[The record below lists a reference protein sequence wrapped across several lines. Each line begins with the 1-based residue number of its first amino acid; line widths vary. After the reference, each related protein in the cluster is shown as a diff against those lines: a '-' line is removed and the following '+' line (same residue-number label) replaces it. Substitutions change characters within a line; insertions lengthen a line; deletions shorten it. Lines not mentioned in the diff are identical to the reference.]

1 MTSEHKAAVS
11 SRVLGALP
19 TGLFLLAF
27 LLIFLFILG
36 GCAVGPKYVRPA
48 TPVPATYKE
57 SGNWITAQPSD
68 EIPRGTWWE
77 VFRDPE
83 LNSLEDQIQ
92 VSNQNLKIAEA
103 QYQQARAMLRI
114 SRSNYFPTITGGL
127 SVAPTQL
134 SENRPLS
141 TLSKVTNYTDYQ
153 LPIDASYEPDVWGR
167 VRRTV
172 EASRSEAQAS
182 DADLATVNLSL
193 HAELAMDYFELRGLD
208 AQKQLLDSTVDA
220 YQKALALTQSRF
232 RGGIASALD
241 VAQAQTQLDTTR
253 AQDVDLEV
261 ARAQYEHAIAVLTGQ
276 PPAEFALP
284 ASPLNSIP
292 PITPPGLPSD
302 LLQRRPD
309 IAAAERR
316 VEESNAEIGVARSA
330 YFPLVMLSGEGGFE
344 STDPSN
350 WFSGPSVLW
359 AVGASAA
366 ETIFDAGRR
375 HAVTDQARAAYD
387 QSVASYRET
396 VLTAFQ
402 DVEDNL
408 AALRVLAD
416 ESSTQDAAVSEAER
430 SLDLS
435 LNLYKG
441 GATDYLTVITAQ
453 STALSDERAAV
464 DISTRRMVA
473 SVLLVKALGGGW
485 DAASLPKL

>member
-1 MTSEHKAAVS
+1 MIPRGGAALA
-11 SRVLGALP
+11 SRTTRLLFAGVVLL
-19 TGLFLLAF
+19 
-27 LLIFLFILG
+27 ILG
-36 GCAVGPKYVRPA
+36 GCAVGPKYVRPTA
-48 TPVPATYKE
+48 PVPATYKE
-57 SGNWITAQPSD
+57 SGDWIVAQPSD
-68 EIPRGTWWE
+68 QIPKGDWWG

-83 LNSLEDQIQ
+83 LNTLEDQIQ
-92 VSNQNLKIAEA
+92 VSNQNLKIAQA
-103 QYQQARAMLRI
+103 QYQQARALLRI

-134 SENRPLS
+134 SSNRPLS
-141 TLSKVTNYTDYQ
+141 TLSKETNYTDYQ

-182 DADLATVNLSL
+182 AADLAAVQLSL
-193 HAELAMDYFELRGLD
+193 QAELAMDYFELRGLD
-208 AQKQLLDSTVDA
+208 AQKQLLDSTVEA
-220 YQKALALTQSRF
+220 YEKALALTQSRF
-232 RGGIASALD
+232 QGGIASALD
-241 VAQAQTQLDTTR
+241 VAQARTQLDTTR

-261 ARAQYEHAIAVLTGQ
+261 ARAQYEHAIAVLIGQ
-276 PPAEFALP
+276 PPAKFALP

-292 PITPPGLPSD
+292 PTTPPGLPSD

-316 VEESNAEIGVARSA
+316 VEESNAEIGVAKSA
-330 YFPLVMLSGEGGFE
+330 YFPLVMLSGEAGFE
-344 STDPSN
+344 STDPAN
-350 WFSGPSVLW
+350 WFSGPSALW
-359 AVGASAA
+359 AIGASAA
-366 ETIFDAGRR
+366 ETIFDGGRR
-375 HAVTDQARAAYD
+375 HAVTDQARAQYD
-387 QSVASYRET
+387 QSVALYRET

-416 ESSTQDAAVSEAER
+416 ESSTQGAAVSEAER

-453 STALSDERAAV
+453 STALSDERTAV

-473 SVLLVKALGGGW
+473 SVLLVKALGGSW
-485 DAASLPKL
+485 DASSLPKL

>member
-1 MTSEHKAAVS
+1 MIRQRFATTAAKHL
-11 SRVLGALP
+11 RVLFAGAL
-19 TGLFLLAF
+19 LLV
-27 LLIFLFILG
+27 LS

-48 TPVPATYKE
+48 APVPDTYKE
-57 SGNWITAQPSD
+57 SGDWITAQPSD
-68 EIPRGTWWE
+68 DFPKGSWWE
-77 VFRDPE
+77 VFHDPE

-114 SRSNYFPTITGGL
+114 SRSNYFPTVTGGL
-127 SVAPTQL
+127 SVEPTQV
-134 SENRPLS
+134 SENRPLA

-182 DADLATVNLSL
+182 AADLATVNLSL

-208 AQKQLLDSTVDA
+208 AQKQLLDSTVSA
-220 YQKALALTQSRF
+220 YEKALTLTQSRF
-232 RGGIASALD
+232 QGGIASALD
-241 VAQAQTQLDTTR
+241 VAQARTQLDTTR
-253 AQDVDLEV
+253 AQDADLEV
-261 ARAQYEHAIAVLTGQ
+261 ARAQGEHAIAVLVGQ
-276 PPAEFALP
+276 PPAKFALP
-284 ASPLNSIP
+284 ALPLNSIP
-292 PITPPGLPSD
+292 PTTPPGLPSV

-316 VEESNAEIGVARSA
+316 VEESNAEIGVAKSA
-330 YFPLVMLSGEGGFE
+330 YFPLVLLSGEAGFE
-344 STDPSN
+344 SVDPSN
-350 WFSGPSVLW
+350 WFSGPSALW
-359 AVGASAA
+359 AVGGSAVM
-366 ETIFDAGRR
+366 TIFDAGRR
-375 HAVTDQARAAYD
+375 HAVTDQARAAND
-387 QSVASYRET
+387 QSIAFYRET

-416 ESSTQDAAVSEAER
+416 ESSTQNAAVSEAQR

-453 STALSDERAAV
+453 STALSDERTAV

-485 DAASLPKL
+485 DASNLPRL